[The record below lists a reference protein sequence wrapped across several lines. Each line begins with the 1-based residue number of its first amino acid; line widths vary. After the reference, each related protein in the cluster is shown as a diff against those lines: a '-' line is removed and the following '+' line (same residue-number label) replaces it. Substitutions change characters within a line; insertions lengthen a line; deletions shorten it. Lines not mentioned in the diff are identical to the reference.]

1 MFQAK
6 SFFIT
11 GAAGFV
17 GTNIIRRLLALN
29 EDLRIIATYHHTF
42 PRLYS
47 PKITY
52 IQLDLRIP
60 HVCDPYL
67 KNIDYVIMAA
77 GYVGGA
83 SLIQNSPE
91 SFLTDSTLITLNVL
105 SSLQNSKKVLFISSS
120 MVYPESKHPL
130 KETDAFQ
137 GEPFYKYFSGGWGK
151 RIGEIV
157 CKQYAYRINNPIKL
171 SIIRI
176 DNIYGPYDNFSTTS
190 SHVVASL
197 IRKAV
202 NKQNPFE
209 IWGTGEE
216 SKDFLYIDDLIDG
229 IFLALL
235 KDSPLEV
242 YNIASGKNIS
252 INNLAKIIL
261 NKCNFYPEINY
272 NQNKPSTILFRSISI
287 EKAKKEL
294 GFFPKTSLQEGI
306 SNTLCWY
313 KKHFNKL

>member
-216 SKDFLYIDDLIDG
+216 SKDFYILM
-229 IFLALL
+229 
-235 KDSPLEV
+235 
-242 YNIASGKNIS
+242 
-252 INNLAKIIL
+252 
-261 NKCNFYPEINY
+261 
-272 NQNKPSTILFRSISI
+272 T
-287 EKAKKEL
+287 
-294 GFFPKTSLQEGI
+294 
-306 SNTLCWY
+306 
-313 KKHFNKL
+313 